1 MSASTGY
8 AEMTADIVSAYV
20 SNNAVQASGLPELI
34 KTVHEALV
42 NAGQPQQAVE
52 AQREPAVNPKRSVTP
67 DYIISLFDGKKY
79 RTLKRHLRTQHNMT
93 PEQYRLHW
101 GLPPDYPMVAP
112 NYSDRRS
119 ELAKSLGLGRKA
131 GAARSASKRG
141 KKAVA

>member
-1 MSASTGY
+1 
-8 AEMTADIVSAYV
+8 MTADIVSAYV

-34 KTVHEALV
+34 KTVHDALKS
-42 NAGQPQQAVE
+42 AGQPQQAIE
-52 AQREPAVNPKRSVTP
+52 PQREPAVNPQWSVTP

-79 RTLKRHLRTQHNMT
+79 KTLKRHLRTQHNMT

-119 ELAKSLGLGRKA
+119 ELARTLGLGRKA
-131 GAARSASKRG
+131 DRGASRKG
-141 KKAVA
+141 KKTPV